1 MKSSGAADPR
11 AAAALR
17 TYAKKRAFEATP
29 EPPPGAAP
37 RHDGP
42 LMFVVQQH
50 AARRLHW
57 DFRLEAGGV
66 LLSWAV
72 PNGPSLVTGEKR
84 LAVRTEDHPFD
95 YASFEGV
102 IPKGQYGAG
111 EVIVWD
117 TGVYSP
123 DEDGAYA
130 FDDRADAERRIAQG
144 LADGKL
150 SIFLRGHKLK
160 GSFALVRMKKKDEK
174 EADNWLLLKHGD
186 RFSSRESVTDATHSV
201 LTGATLE
208 QIERSGRSLPRI
220 EARRLTPSGKHSPL
234 PRRLAPMLATP
245 ESEPFDRPGWRY
257 EPKLD
262 GYRALAVIEDG
273 EVRLHSRRGGLDLN
287 KPFPEIL
294 QALRAQA
301 VASMILDGELVA
313 FDAQGRPSFHALQ
326 NTVPGPKPGGR
337 RANSASPA
345 AACVL
350 FCFDLLY
357 FAGIDL
363 RDCPYEDRRRYL
375 EQCLLP
381 SAQVQLVHVA
391 DDGVALYAAA
401 IEAGFEGMVAKRR
414 DSKYEAGRR
423 SRHWLKVKRVDTAE
437 FVVGG
442 YTRGKGWRAS
452 QFGSLLL
459 GEPAGRKK
467 LKYVGRV
474 GSGFDDRLLAEL
486 KRRLEPLQTETMPFL
501 ERPDEVQGA
510 TWVKPAT
517 VVEVRYAEVTPL
529 GLLRAPVFVRV
540 RDDKPV
546 AESGVAPV
554 SRRRER
560 GATNAVT
567 GENDERAMDAT
578 EKRGRRAVRTTN
590 ASRRRAVHATKR
602 SSPAHAPK
610 ADQSERLPADIA
622 AVVAQLDGKAARMPL
637 EVQGETIALT
647 NLDKVLWPED
657 SELKQRAY
665 TKRDFIGYLA
675 RVSPYMLPHLADR
688 PLTMIRMP
696 DGIHGSRF
704 FQKHWEHKLPPFVE
718 RVEVFSESKSEQHEY
733 LLCNNLATLLWL
745 GQIGTLEFHI
755 WHSRANPAPELAEA
769 ALDYASSLEALEA
782 SVLNYPDYVVF
793 DLDPYIY
800 SGKEKQGAEPE
811 LNAVAFER
819 GKEVAFW
826 LRELMRSMG
835 LDPIVKT
842 SGKTGLHV
850 YLPIVRTIDF
860 DAARAV
866 CEAIGRHLMQQ
877 HPDAITMEWSTT
889 KRTGKIF
896 FDHNMNARAKT
907 LNVAYSPRG
916 VAGTPVSMP
925 LTWKEL
931 ERAHPLDFRMDT
943 IVDRLQR
950 NGDRWGDA
958 LSAKQDLTRSLA
970 GPARSRT

>member
-1 MKSSGAADPR
+1 MRQSGASDGRGADP
-11 AAAALR
+11 LR
-17 TYAKKRAFEATP
+17 TYARKRSFQATP
-29 EPPPGAAP
+29 EPPPGTAP

-42 LMFVVQQH
+42 LLFVVQQH

-123 DEDGAYA
+123 DEHGEYA
-130 FDDRADAERRIAQG
+130 FDDREGAERRIAQG
-144 LADGKL
+144 LARGKL

-160 GSFALVRMKKKDEK
+160 GSFALVRMKEADKK

-186 RFSSRESVTDATHSV
+186 RFSRAEPPVTDATHSV
-201 LTGATLE
+201 LTDVTLE
-208 QIERSGRSLPRI
+208 DLTRPGRDVSRI
-220 EARRLTPSGKHSPL
+220 EARRLTPSGKRSPL
-234 PRRLAPMLATP
+234 PRGMAPMLATP

-262 GYRALAVIEDG
+262 GYRALAVIKDG
-273 EVRLHSRRGGLDLN
+273 EARLHSRRGGLDLN
-287 KPFPEIL
+287 KPFPDIL
-294 QALRAQA
+294 EALRAQA
-301 VASMILDGELVA
+301 IESMILDGELVA

-326 NTVPGPKPGGR
+326 NTVPGPRPGGR
-337 RANSASPA
+337 HADPGSPA
-345 AACVL
+345 ATCVL

-363 RDCPYEDRRRYL
+363 RERPYEDRRRYL

-381 SAQVQLVHVA
+381 SAQLQLVHVE
-391 DDGVALYAAA
+391 DDGLALYAAA
-401 IEAGFEGMVAKRR
+401 LEAGFEGMVAKRR

-423 SRHWLKVKRVDTAE
+423 SRQWVKVKRVDTSE

-467 LKYVGRV
+467 LEYVGRV
-474 GSGFDDRLLAEL
+474 GSGFDDMRLAEL
-486 KRRLEPLQTETMPFL
+486 KRRLEPLKTATMPFL

-510 TWVKPAT
+510 TWVKPET

-546 AESGVAPV
+546 EATGAAVESASADE
-554 SRRRER
+554 SRGRARRM
-560 GATNAVT
+560 T
-567 GENDERAMDAT
+567 DES
-578 EKRGRRAVRTTN
+578 GRRAIRT
-590 ASRRRAVHATKR
+590 SER
-602 SSPAHAPK
+602 SSRAREPKAKQTGHAP
-610 ADQSERLPADIA
+610 DDIA
-622 AVVAQLDGKAARMPL
+622 AVVAQLDGKAARMSL

-657 SELKQRAY
+657 RELDQRAY

-696 DGIHGSRF
+696 DGIHGERF
-704 FQKHWEHKLPPFVE
+704 FQKHWEHKLPRFVE

-733 LLCNNLATLLWL
+733 LLCNNLVTLLWL
-745 GQIGTLEFHI
+745 GQIGTLEFHV

-800 SGKEKQGAEPE
+800 SGKEKKGAEPE
-811 LNAVAFER
+811 LNDVAFER

-826 LRELMRSMG
+826 LRELMRSMA
-835 LDPIVKT
+835 LEPIVKT

-877 HPDAITMEWSTT
+877 HPDAITMEWSTR

-925 LTWKEL
+925 LTWEEL
-931 ERAHPLDFRMDT
+931 ERAHPLDFRMDNV
-943 IVDRLQR
+943 IERLQR
-950 NGDRWGDA
+950 SGDRWRDA

-970 GPARSRT
+970 GPTVAGRKSDGRPGRRSGSGRKA

>member
-1 MKSSGAADPR
+1 MRPSGGGAARASDP
-11 AAAALR
+11 LQ
-17 TYAKKRAFEATP
+17 TYARKRSFQATP
-29 EPPPGAAP
+29 EPPPGTAP

-57 DFRLEAGGV
+57 DFRLEANGV

-72 PNGPSLVTGEKR
+72 PNGPSLVTGDKR

-123 DEDGAYA
+123 DEQGELA
-130 FDDRADAERRIAQG
+130 FDDREQAQRRIAQG
-144 LADGKL
+144 LERGKL

-160 GSFALVRMKKKDEK
+160 GSFALVRMKDEQ
-174 EADNWLLLKHGD
+174 NWLLLKHDD
-186 RFSSRESVTDATHSV
+186 RFARADAPITEATHSV
-201 LTGATLE
+201 LTGLTLE
-208 QIERSGRSLPRI
+208 DLKRPGRSVGRI
-220 EARRLTPSGKHSPL
+220 EASRLTPRGKRSPL
-234 PRRLAPMLATP
+234 PQGLAPMLATA
-245 ESEPFDRPGWRY
+245 ESEPFNKPGWLY

-262 GYRALAVIEDG
+262 GYRALAVIHNG
-273 EVRLHSRRGGLDLN
+273 EARLHSRRGGLDLDT
-287 KPFPEIL
+287 PFPDIL
-294 QALRAQA
+294 SALRAQA
-301 VASMILDGELVA
+301 VESMILDGELVA
-313 FDAQGRPSFHALQ
+313 FDAHGRPSFHALQ

-337 RANSASPA
+337 RTDPGSQA

-350 FCFDLLY
+350 YCFDLLY

-363 RDCPYEDRRRYL
+363 RGFAYDDRRRYL

-381 SAQVQLVHVA
+381 SAHVRLVHVE
-391 DDGVALYAAA
+391 DDGVALYEAA
-401 IEAGFEGMVAKRR
+401 IEAGFEGIVAKRR

-459 GEPAGRKK
+459 GQPAARGK
-467 LKYVGRV
+467 LSYVGRV
-474 GSGFDDRLLAEL
+474 GSGFDDALLAEL
-486 KRRLEPLQTETMPFL
+486 KRRLEPLETAKMPFL
-501 ERPDEVQGA
+501 QRPDEVQGA
-510 TWVKPAT
+510 TWVKPVT

-529 GLLRAPVFVRV
+529 GQLRAPVFVRV

-546 AESGVAPV
+546 AET
-554 SRRRER
+554 
-560 GATNAVT
+560 GAAKPST
-567 GENDERAMDAT
+567 DEG
-578 EKRGRRAVRTTN
+578 GRRAMRTSTR
-590 ASRRRAVHATKR
+590 SR
-602 SSPAHAPK
+602 PAREPK
-610 ADQSERLPADIA
+610 AKQSGHVPDDIA
-622 AVVAQLDGKAARMPL
+622 AVVAQLEGKAAKMTL
-637 EVQGETIALT
+637 EAQGETIALT

-657 SELKQRAY
+657 RELNQRAY

-675 RVSPYMLPHLADR
+675 RVAPYMLPHLADR

-696 DGIHGSRF
+696 DGIHGERF
-704 FQKHWEHKLPPFVE
+704 FQKHWEHKLPRFVE
-718 RVEVFSESKSEQHEY
+718 RIEVFSESKNEQHEY

-745 GQIGTLEFHI
+745 GQIGTLEFHV
-755 WHSRANPAPELAEA
+755 WHSRANPAPELDEA
-769 ALDYASSLEALEA
+769 SADYSSSLEALEA
-782 SVLNYPDYVVF
+782 SVLNFPDYVVF

-800 SGKEKQGAEPE
+800 SGKEKKGAEPE
-811 LNAVAFER
+811 LKDIAFER

-826 LRELMRSMG
+826 LRELMRSMA
-835 LDPIVKT
+835 LDPFVKT

-866 CEAIGRHLMQQ
+866 CETIGRHLMQQ
-877 HPDAITMEWSTT
+877 HPDTITMEWSTR

-925 LTWKEL
+925 LTWEEL
-931 ERAHPLDFRMDT
+931 ERAHPMDFRMDN
-943 IVDRLQR
+943 VVERLQR
-950 NGDRWGDA
+950 NGDRWHDA
-958 LSAKQDLTRSLA
+958 LTTKQDLTRSLA
-970 GPARSRT
+970 ASADADGQTRSPGPNRSRRR